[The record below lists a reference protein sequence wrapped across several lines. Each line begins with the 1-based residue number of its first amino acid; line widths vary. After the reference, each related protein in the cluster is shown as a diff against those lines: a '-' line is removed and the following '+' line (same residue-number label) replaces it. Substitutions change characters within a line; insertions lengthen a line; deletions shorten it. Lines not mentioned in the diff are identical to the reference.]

1 MDNSEVIRSMVDDIL
16 NDRGAEASEKING
29 LLSIKVSDAL
39 ADKKIEIASTLGNQE
54 NEEV

>member
-1 MDNSEVIRSMVDDIL
+1 MANSEVIRSMVDDIL

-39 ADKKIEIASTLGNQE
+39 ADKKIEIASTLGKQE